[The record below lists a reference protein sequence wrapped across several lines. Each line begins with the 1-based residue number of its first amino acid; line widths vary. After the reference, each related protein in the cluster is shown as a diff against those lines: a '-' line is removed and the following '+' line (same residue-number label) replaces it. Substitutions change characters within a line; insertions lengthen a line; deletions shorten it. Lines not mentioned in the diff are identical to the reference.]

1 MDTIHTI
8 GRRKASVARIYM
20 SKGKGKIT
28 VNGKD
33 FKDYFPV
40 DTMQYKL
47 EQPFKT
53 TDLTGNFDVK
63 ANVSGGGTTGQA
75 EAIRLAISR
84 ALCELDLEN
93 RPVLKS
99 EGLLTRDARIVERK
113 KPGQKKARK
122 KFQRVKRQEESTY

>member
-20 SKGKGKIT
+20 SKGKGKII

-40 DTMQYKL
+40 DTMQFKL
-47 EQPFKT
+47 EQPFKVV
-53 TDLTGNFDVK
+53 DLLGKFNIN
-63 ANVSGGGTTGQA
+63 ANVNGGGTTGQV

-84 ALCELDLEN
+84 ALCDLDIEN
-93 RPVLKS
+93 RTALKS
-99 EGLLTRDARIVERK
+99 EGLLTRDSRVVERK

-122 KFQRVKRQEESTY
+122 KFQWVKR

>member
-8 GRRKASVARIYM
+8 GRRKASTARIYM

-40 DTMQYKL
+40 DTMQFKL
-47 EQPFKT
+47 EQPFKI
-53 TDLTGNFDVK
+53 TDLLGKFDVK
-63 ANVSGGGTTGQA
+63 ANVNGGGTTGQA

-84 ALCELDLEN
+84 ALCELDAEN
-93 RPVLKS
+93 RPALKAA
-99 EGLLTRDARIVERK
+99 GLLTRDSRVVERK

-122 KFQRVKRQEESTY
+122 KFQWVKR

>member
-84 ALCELDLEN
+84 ALCKLDLEN

-122 KFQRVKRQEESTY
+122 KFQWVKR

>member
-20 SKGKGKIT
+20 SNGKGNIL

-33 FKDYFPV
+33 MKEYFPV

-47 EQPFKT
+47 EQPFKKL
-53 TDLTGNFDVK
+53 DLLKKFDVK
-63 ANVSGGGTTGQA
+63 VNVSGGGNTGQA

-84 ALCELDLEN
+84 ALYELDSNN
-93 RPVLKS
+93 RTALKS
-99 EGLLTRDARIVERK
+99 EGLLTRDSRIVERK

-122 KFQRVKRQEESTY
+122 KFQWVKR